1 MSGITSRVTS
11 PPPSG
16 WIGVVR
22 DRLFVALVA
31 PWILWELGTDLYGHV
46 RAGIASF
53 TEGADVLRS
62 LLVLGF
68 YLTIFWALLTR
79 LPPKSR
85 TRAPAVRF
93 AAFAGTFLPAAIPPL
108 TSPSQDVLLLAIG
121 NGVILA
127 GLAWSLWSLHALRHS
142 FSVVPAGRELV
153 TSGPYRYVRH
163 PLYLGE
169 LTAAFGLVI
178 GGPTLAAL
186 ALWSLLAA
194 LQLFRA
200 IHEER
205 LLAATFPEYDDY
217 RSNTGRILPT
227 LHTRRAAC

>member
-1 MSGITSRVTS
+1 MNSAATAPAPRRWIT
-11 PPPSG
+11 G
-16 WIGVVR
+16 AVR

-31 PWILWELGTDLYGHV
+31 PWMLLALGTGLYGTLQ
-46 RAGIASF
+46 AGISSF
-53 TEGADVLRS
+53 TQGAHALRS

-79 LPPKSR
+79 LPARSR
-85 TRAPAVRF
+85 TRAPLVRVVAF
-93 AAFAGTFLPAAIPPL
+93 AATFLPAAIPPL
-108 TSPSQDVLLLAIG
+108 TSPSQDVLQLAIG
-121 NGVILA
+121 NGLILG

-169 LTAAFGLVI
+169 LTAAFGVVL

-186 ALWSLLAA
+186 VTWSLLVA
-194 LQLFRA
+194 LQLARA
-200 IHEER
+200 TYEER
-205 LLAATFPEYDDY
+205 LLSATFPAYDAY
-217 RSNTGRILPT
+217 RTQTGRILPAFPA
-227 LHTRRAAC
+227 RRAAC